1 MRDKHGSM
9 ASNQTSVLHETWDF
23 LKERKVW
30 WIIPIVAM
38 LLLVA
43 VLIILSQSSAISP
56 LVYAFA

>member
-1 MRDKHGSM
+1 M

-23 LKERKVW
+23 LKERKAW

-56 LVYAFA
+56 FVYAFA